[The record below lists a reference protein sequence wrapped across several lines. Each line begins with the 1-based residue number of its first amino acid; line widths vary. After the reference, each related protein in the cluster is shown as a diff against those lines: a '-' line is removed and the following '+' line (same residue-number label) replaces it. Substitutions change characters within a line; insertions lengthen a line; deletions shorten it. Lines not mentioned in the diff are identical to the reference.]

1 VLQAVGAT
9 SSDRSVQ
16 RVHLIKSLDSSLMTF
31 QDLRSGCDYYALP
44 RLSARFPR
52 EKGHKLLGQPSSRQL
67 PLPSSFDGTSHLH
80 CSLRP
85 VPRKLKA
92 SAFASTLASGTD
104 AVKASVPKLFGCPG
118 ARGSHRFLNLQHR
131 RIAPSS
137 VLGSAGSV
145 SSSCSLRPYS
155 TGGIA
160 PNFALQTLRLRRRGF
175 SRAVGG
181 APDGAETAPLCQHS
195 TPLAG

>member
-1 VLQAVGAT
+1 
-9 SSDRSVQ
+9 
-16 RVHLIKSLDSSLMTF
+16 MTF

-92 SAFASTLASGTD
+92 SAFASPLASGTD

-155 TGGIA
+155 TAGIA
-160 PNFALQTLRLRRRGF
+160 PNLALQTLRLRLR
-175 SRAVGG
+175 SRSCAVQKHTTTS
-181 APDGAETAPLCQHS
+181 PQVTTATNPTQS
-195 TPLAG
+195 QTPLRRLTHARNRPADANGIRTGAAS

>member
-1 VLQAVGAT
+1 
-9 SSDRSVQ
+9 
-16 RVHLIKSLDSSLMTF
+16 MTF

-160 PNFALQTLRLRRRGF
+160 PNFALQTLRLRRR
-175 SRAVGG
+175 SRSCAVQNHTTTS
-181 APDGAETAPLCQHS
+181 PQLTTATNPTQS
-195 TPLAG
+195 QTPLQRLTHARNRPTDANGIRTGAAS